1 MTTLPIM
8 GRPIESLSSWWF
20 TLRDYRPD
28 GRPGNF
34 GRCPHGKVKQLTRD
48 AAALQVARTY
58 GVAVY
63 DVLLDKEG
71 AIVGLAES
79 DAEHLTPGER
89 GELVAWCIN
98 PPAAGQSIRCSMP
111 IDGIKADLA
120 LAVAGEIEGGQG

>member
-34 GRCPHGKVKQLTRD
+34 GRCPHGKVKQLTHD

-63 DVLLDKEG
+63 DVLLDKEW

-79 DAEHLTPGER
+79 DAEHLT
-89 GELVAWCIN
+89 
-98 PPAAGQSIRCSMP
+98 PAAGQSIRCSMP